1 MVIHWL
7 DIVLLGLIGLGVLA
21 AVRSL
26 WRRRGSG
33 CCGCGGCRGHG
44 GDDCCCGRNDRTDAG

>member
-1 MVIHWL
+1 MHWP

-26 WRRRGSG
+26 WRRHGSG

-44 GDDCCCGRNDRTDAG
+44 GDDDCCGRNDRTDAG

>member
-1 MVIHWL
+1 MHWP

-33 CCGCGGCRGHG
+33 LLRLWRMPRSRRG
-44 GDDCCCGRNDRTDAG
+44 RLLLWPE

>member
-1 MVIHWL
+1 MHWL

-33 CCGCGGCRGHG
+33 RCGCGGCRGHG